1 MSARIGNNI
10 LRGTHTVSG
19 METITDKLHAIGA
32 YAKVVT
38 HGSFAE
44 AARQLGLTRSAVSKA
59 VMELEQLLGVRLL
72 DRTTRHVHPTEA
84 GLAYYER
91 CVAVLAAIEESE
103 LEVSRLHQEP
113 RGVLKVNA
121 PMSFGTRYLGD
132 VIALFMRRY
141 PELRIELTLD
151 DRFVDPLR
159 EGFDVTVR
167 IGILE
172 DSSLVARRI
181 APARRLLVAAP
192 DYLAAHGTP
201 LTPADLAQHR
211 CLHYGHSTSAQ
222 SWHLQHKGKVIQVPI
237 RAYLCS
243 NNGEVLL
250 AAAINGI
257 GIAKL
262 PTFIAGPAVQAGR
275 LQSVLCDYPAQ
286 DLAIY
291 ALYARHKYLAAKT
304 RAFIDCLVERFRE
317 KPAWDGHTPER

>member
-1 MSARIGNNI
+1 MSVQRGNNI
-10 LRGTHTVSG
+10 LHRTQTGSRA
-19 METITDKLHAIGA
+19 ETITDKLQAINA
-32 YAKVVT
+32 YAKVVA

-59 VMELEQLLGVRLL
+59 VMELELLLGARLL
-72 DRTTRHVHPTEA
+72 DRTTRRVSPTEP

-91 CVAVLAAIEESE
+91 CLAVLAAIEESE
-103 LEVSRLHQEP
+103 MEVSRMHEEP

-121 PMSFGTRYLGD
+121 PMTFGTRYLGD
-132 VIALFMRRY
+132 VIAGFMQRY
-141 PELRIELTLD
+141 PELRVELTLD
-151 DRFVDPLR
+151 DRFVDPLA

-181 APARRLLVAAP
+181 APARRLLVASPA
-192 DYLAAHGTP
+192 YLAAHGAP

-222 SWHLQHKGKVIQVPI
+222 SWQLSSKGKVLQVPI

-243 NNGEVLL
+243 NNGEVLR
-250 AAAINGI
+250 AAAAGGI

-262 PTFIAGPAVQAGR
+262 PTFIVGPDIEAGR
-275 LQSVLCDYPAQ
+275 LQAVMCDYPAL

-291 ALYARHKYLAAKT
+291 ALYAQHRFLAAKT
-304 RAFIDCLVERFRE
+304 RAFIDFLVERFGDE
-317 KPAWDGHTPER
+317 PAWDGPARA